1 MINAVQNKQRA
12 LNPEKIR
19 IQSSAAVTHEELKS
33 ETNRVMTW
41 AMWSA
46 RERIKDQLL
55 NTCLLLNLMF
65 CQEKDVDD
73 DYIEQRYDLTIL
85 LRNISGG
92 DSMRLV
98 SDELCDW

>member
-1 MINAVQNKQRA
+1 
-12 LNPEKIR
+12 
-19 IQSSAAVTHEELKS
+19 
-33 ETNRVMTW
+33 
-41 AMWSA
+41 MWSA
-46 RERIKDQLL
+46 RGNIKDELS
-55 NTCLLLNLMF
+55 NKYLLLNLMF